1 MTVVERDEARLI
13 RDSIA
18 GDQLAFAELVRR
30 NRSFVMALVYRVC
43 GDAAQA
49 EDIAQDIFIRVWQ
62 ALPGF
67 RFQAA
72 FRTWLYRIATNLA
85 IEQLRQVKPT
95 ADVESMSL
103 AAEDTP
109 EDNALHA
116 EQCRAVRDA
125 VLRLPLQS
133 RLVLILREYEGL
145 SYKEIASTLDIPIG
159 TVMSRLNYARQ
170 HLQKDLSAYID
181 PSAVEEPS

>member
-1 MTVVERDEARLI
+1 MTAAEQEARLI

-18 GDQLAFAELVRR
+18 GDQPAFAELVRR
-30 NRSFVMALVYRVC
+30 NRSFVLALVYRLC

-49 EDIAQDIFIRVWQ
+49 EDIAQDVFVRVWQ

-85 IEQLRQVKPT
+85 IEQLLRVMPA
-95 ADVESMSL
+95 ADIDHVTL

-109 EDNALHA
+109 EQSVLQA
-116 EQCRAVRDA
+116 EQGRAVRNA
-125 VLRLPLQS
+125 ILRLPLQS
-133 RLVLILREYEGL
+133 RVVLILREYEGL

-170 HLQKDLSAYID
+170 HLQKDLSAYFQ
-181 PSAVEEPS
+181 PFAMEEPS